1 MLSRAFV
8 TSLNDYLS
16 EASAE
21 HLNASSLL
29 LVLRLSINLKHVE
42 LSSRVNSTANYEGF

>member
-16 EASAE
+16 EASSF
-21 HLNASSLL
+21 NAGSISGTAIMIR
-29 LVLRLSINLKHVE
+29 VL
-42 LSSRVNSTANYEGF
+42 